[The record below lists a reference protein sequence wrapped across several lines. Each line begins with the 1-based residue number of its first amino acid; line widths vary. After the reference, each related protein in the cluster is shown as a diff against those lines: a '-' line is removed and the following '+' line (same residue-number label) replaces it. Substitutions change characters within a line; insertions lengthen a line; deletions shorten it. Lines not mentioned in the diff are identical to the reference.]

1 MPALVTSNFRIHNA
15 QQFINSFNEPEW
27 GGFRYPGGVSYV
39 YLFIGK
45 ATSWDTTHAGY
56 SDTVIPSPDG
66 DVQGNAYEPWRDMI
80 ALDRVAN
87 TDVLL
92 AAKRTDWVTG
102 EVYEKYDD
110 QDPGV
115 AKGTKN
121 FFVYTGS
128 GVFKCLDNNGGA
140 PSTARPDVPSSQ
152 LQDVFTNSDGYRW
165 KYMYDFPQAVGDK
178 FLSTNYIPVRTLNN
192 FTIATESLWTDLAT
206 VQQYANVGTLE
217 AFSVVAG
224 GSGFTA
230 HSGGIPDAT
239 RIISSNTVS
248 ATGPWDTVT
257 LTADVVNLGTP
268 SADLFAGAVI
278 VIYTSSGIT
287 HVSPITA
294 STAAATPVLTLEKT
308 LLVTDGEQ
316 DGYLYHIGPRLDV
329 TGDGQGANIYSI
341 MTTSGSAPIASIG
354 VIGAGNNYTTASVTV
369 IAPTEDSG
377 VVLSQI
383 NIRPIISPPGGH
395 GSDAV
400 RELNGWNVIMH
411 KKLTGSL
418 LQNPDTKVSNTW
430 PISNEYRT
438 IGLVRNPLL
447 SNGYSVATAKTPGES
462 GANWYANATPIHQ
475 STWITVNST
484 ASQVG
489 SNYAPLADD
498 EVKGVSSLATARVVE
513 YNAGDNYILNLT
525 NVVANT
531 SGGTFLDWEKIGL
544 KSRAGVSSP
553 DSATTYVT
561 ANGYVEHNEVQVAH
575 DGTTRVSYEPEL
587 VANTGEILY
596 LEHRAPITR
605 SADQSED
612 IKVII
617 EF

>member
-1 MPALVTSNFRIHNA
+1 MPALVTSNFRVHNA
-15 QQFINSFNEPEW
+15 QQFINSLNEPEW
-27 GGFRYPGGVSYV
+27 GGFQYPGGVSYV

-45 ATSWDTTHAGY
+45 VTSWDTTHAGY

-92 AAKRTDWVTG
+92 AAKRVDWATG
-102 EVYEKYDD
+102 DSYERYDD

-121 FFVYTGS
+121 FFVYTGA

-152 LQDVFTNSDGYRW
+152 EQNVFTTSDGYRW
-165 KYMYDFPQAVGDK
+165 KYMYNFPQAVGDK

-192 FTIATESLWTDLAT
+192 FTIATESLWTDLAI

-217 AFSVVAG
+217 AFSVVSG

-230 HSGGIPDAT
+230 HSGGILDAA
-239 RIISSNTVS
+239 RIISANAADGS
-248 ATGPWDTVT
+248 TVT
-257 LTADVVNLGTP
+257 LTAGDVLGTP
-268 SADLFAGAVI
+268 TEDLFSGAVI
-278 VIYTSSGIT
+278 AIYTSSGIT
-287 HVSPITA
+287 HVSPVTV
-294 STAAATPVLTLEKT
+294 SSAAALPVLTLEIP
-308 LLVTDGEQ
+308 LPVTAGEQ
-316 DGYLYHIGPRLDV
+316 DGNLYHIGPRLDV

-354 VIGAGNNYTTASVTV
+354 VIGAGNNYTTSSVTV
-369 IAPTEDSG
+369 IPPTEDSG

-418 LQNPDTKVSNTW
+418 VQNPDTKISDTW
-430 PISNEYRT
+430 PVSNEYRT
-438 IGLVRNPLL
+438 IGLVRNPIL
-447 SNGYSVATAKTPGES
+447 SNGYSMATAKTPGES

-475 STWITVNST
+475 STWITINST
-484 ASQVG
+484 A
-489 SNYAPLADD
+489 
-498 EVKGVSSLATARVVE
+498 
-513 YNAGDNYILNLT
+513 
-525 NVVANT
+525 
-531 SGGTFLDWEKIGL
+531 
-544 KSRAGVSSP
+544 
-553 DSATTYVT
+553 
-561 ANGYVEHNEVQVAH
+561 
-575 DGTTRVSYEPEL
+575 
-587 VANTGEILY
+587 
-596 LEHRAPITR
+596 R
-605 SADQSED
+605 ST
-612 IKVII
+612 
-617 EF
+617 